1 MPILARGQAL
11 STTWA
16 CILMAACLTTAPHL
30 SGQSELPPVVRRGL
44 DDLAAGRPDTAFAL
58 WASSKAFGPDE
69 RSQILQSIPMYKEAC
84 VNPHG
89 YDLVR
94 VVAVGKHIQRV
105 FAALLCDVK
114 PVYLMLSA
122 YQRDTTWGITALNW
136 SNDPD
141 KILPTAVVPAQ
152 RP

>member
-1 MPILARGQAL
+1 ML
-11 STTWA
+11 SGGRTLSLTGA
-16 CILMAACLTTAPHL
+16 CILVAACLTLPPRL

-44 DDLAAGRPDTAFAL
+44 DYLAAGRPDTAFAL
-58 WASSKAFGPDE
+58 WASSKAFGSDE

-84 VNPHG
+84 GNPHG

-105 FAALLCDVK
+105 FAVLLCEVR

-141 KILPTAVVPAQ
+141 KILPSSVVPAQ